1 MGKIL
6 QESLSNFS
14 DRISDA
20 VKARKN
26 ILVTTHIDCD
36 GITSG
41 AIISKALIRYGAK
54 CTVRTTNEF
63 SEKLVEKMQNE
74 TRDLHVVTD
83 LGGGFGKML
92 DEKLSDNWIVL
103 DHHEISEDEKDN
115 ERVINA
121 WKFGMDGGVEIC
133 AGGMAYLAS
142 KSLGDENE
150 DLSQVAVV
158 SALGDRQDQGERK
171 SFTGKNLEI
180 AETAKKLGLV
190 NIDLDLLLVGRE
202 TRPLPDAIA
211 FTSQPFIEGLTWN
224 RDACLAMLTNSKIQ
238 LKDGARWRVPADLTQ
253 EEKQSIIESISKFV
267 QGENAT
273 QIMEDLIGHTYTF
286 PNEEKRSFLRDGR
299 EFSTMLNS
307 CGRINRSG
315 VGISICMGDRNI
327 MLREGEKI
335 LAEYR
340 SMIRDYM
347 NVLSNER
354 WRTSNL
360 ENCVMVNAQG
370 LVPETMTGTI
380 SSLIAG
386 APKNTGKIVILRTE
400 GSEGTIK
407 FSSRKS
413 ASCKNS
419 INLSKL
425 MRGGAE
431 KFDGVGG
438 GHEAA
443 AGAKITKDKL
453 DGFLDYLE
461 TNVTKMPD
469 RDSNQ

>member
-1 MGKIL
+1 MGKVL

-20 VKARKN
+20 IKTRKN

-41 AIISKALIRYGAK
+41 SIMSKALIRHGAK

-63 SEKLVEKMQNE
+63 SEKLVEKMENE
-74 TRDLHVVTD
+74 TRDLHVITD
-83 LGGGFGKML
+83 LGGGFGSLL
-92 DEKLSDNWIVL
+92 DKRLSDNWIIL

-121 WKFGMDGGVEIC
+121 WKFDMDGGVEIC
-133 AGGMAYLAS
+133 AGGMAYLAA
-142 KSLGDENE
+142 KSLDDQNE
-150 DLSQVAVV
+150 ALSRVAVV
-158 SALGDRQDQGERK
+158 SALGDRQEQGERK

-190 NIDLDLLLVGRE
+190 EINLDLLLVGRE

-211 FTSQPFIEGLTWN
+211 FTSQPFIVGLTWN
-224 RDACLAMLTNSKIQ
+224 RDACLAMLTRANIP

-273 QIMEDLIGHTYTF
+273 QIMEELIGYTYTF
-286 PNEEKRSFLRDGR
+286 PSEEKRSFLRDGR

-307 CGRINRSG
+307 CGRIKKSG
-315 VGISICMGDRNI
+315 VGISICMGDRNT

-335 LAEYR
+335 LSEYR

-386 APKNTGKIVILRTE
+386 APKNLGKIVILRTE

-419 INLSKL
+419 INLSQL
-425 MRGGAE
+425 MKGGAE
-431 KFDGVGG
+431 RFDGIG
-438 GHEAA
+438 
-443 AGAKITKDKL
+443 
-453 DGFLDYLE
+453 
-461 TNVTKMPD
+461 
-469 RDSNQ
+469 

>member
-20 VKARKN
+20 VKAKKN

-41 AIISKALIRYGAK
+41 SIISKALIRYGAK

-63 SEKLVEKMQNE
+63 SENLVDRMQKE
-74 TRDLHVVTD
+74 TRDLHVITD
-83 LGGGFGKML
+83 LGGGFGNL
-92 DEKLSDNWIVL
+92 LNEKLSDNWMVL
-103 DHHEISEDEKDN
+103 DHHEISEDEHEN
-115 ERVINA
+115 ELVINA
-121 WKFGMDGGVEIC
+121 WKFDMDGGVEIC
-133 AGGMAYLAS
+133 AGGMAYLAANT
-142 KSLGDENE
+142 LDEANE
-150 DLSQVAVV
+150 DLSRIAVV

-171 SFTGKNLEI
+171 SFTGKNVEI
-180 AETAKKLGLV
+180 AETAKNLGLV

-224 RDACLAMLTNSKIQ
+224 RDACLAMLTAAGIQ

-253 EEKQSIIESISKFV
+253 EEKQLIIQSISKFV
-267 QGENAT
+267 HGENAT
-273 QIMEDLIGHTYTF
+273 QIMEELIGYTYTF
-286 PNEEKRSFLRDGR
+286 PREEKRSFLRDGR

-307 CGRINRSG
+307 CGRINKSG
-315 VGISICMGDRNI
+315 VGISICMGDRNT
-327 MLREGEKI
+327 MLQEGEKI
-335 LAEYR
+335 LSEYR
-340 SMIRDYM
+340 SMIREYM

-360 ENCVMVNAQG
+360 ENCVIINAQG

-386 APKNTGKIVILRTE
+386 APKNSGKIVILRTD
-400 GSEGTIK
+400 GLEGTIK

-413 ASCKNS
+413 AYCKSS
-419 INLSKL
+419 INLSQL

-431 KFDGVGG
+431 QFDGIGG

-461 TNVTKMPD
+461 TNVTKMQN

>member
-1 MGKIL
+1 MGKVL
-6 QESLSNFS
+6 EESLSNFS

-20 VKARKN
+20 VKTKKN

-41 AIISKALIRYGAK
+41 SIISKALIRHGAK

-63 SEKLVEKMQNE
+63 SENLVDKMQKE
-74 TRDLHVVTD
+74 TRDLHVITD
-83 LGGGFGKML
+83 LGGGFGKLL
-92 DEKLSDNWIVL
+92 DEKLSDNWVML

-142 KSLGDENE
+142 NALNSENE
-150 DLSQVAVV
+150 DLSRVAVV

-171 SFTGKNLEI
+171 AFTGKNLEI
-180 AETAKKLGLV
+180 VETAKKLGLV
-190 NIDLDLLLVGRE
+190 NVDLDLLLVGRE
-202 TRPLPDAIA
+202 TRPLPDALA

-224 RDACLAMLTNSKIQ
+224 RSACLSILNSAGIR
-238 LKDGARWRVPADLTQ
+238 LKEGARWRVTAELEQD
-253 EEKQSIIESISKFV
+253 EKRDIIESITKFA
-267 QGENAT
+267 QGKNAT
-273 QIMEDLIGHTYTF
+273 QIMNELIGFTYTF
-286 PNEEKRSFLRDGR
+286 PREDRRSFLRDGR

-307 CGRINRSG
+307 CGRISRSG
-315 VGISICMGDRNI
+315 VGISICMGDRNK
-327 MLREGEKI
+327 MLEEGEKI

-340 SMIRDYM
+340 GMIRNYM

-354 WRTSNL
+354 WRMSNS
-360 ENCVMVNAQG
+360 ENYVMVNGEG

-380 SSLIAG
+380 TSLIAG
-386 APKNTGKIVILRTE
+386 APKNSGKIVILRTD
-400 GSEGTIK
+400 GSEGTVK

-413 ASCKNS
+413 VDCKS
-419 INLSKL
+419 DVNLSEL
-425 MRGGAE
+425 MREGAV
-431 KFDGVGG
+431 KFNGIGG
-438 GHEAA
+438 GHNAA

-453 DGFLDYLE
+453 DEFLDYIE
-461 TNVTKMPD
+461 ENVTKLQTTD
-469 RDSNQ
+469 INQ

>member
-1 MGKIL
+1 MGKVL

-20 VKARKN
+20 IKTRKN

-41 AIISKALIRYGAK
+41 SIMSKALIRHGAK

-63 SEKLVEKMQNE
+63 SEKLVEKMENE
-74 TRDLHVVTD
+74 TRDLHVITD
-83 LGGGFGKML
+83 LGGGFGSLL
-92 DEKLSDNWIVL
+92 DKRLSDNWIIL

-121 WKFGMDGGVEIC
+121 WKFDMDGGVEIC
-133 AGGMAYLAS
+133 AGGMAYLAA
-142 KSLGDENE
+142 KSLDDQNE
-150 DLSQVAVV
+150 DLSRVAVV

-190 NIDLDLLLVGRE
+190 EINLDLLLVGRE

-224 RDACLAMLTNSKIQ
+224 RDACLAMLTRANIP

-273 QIMEDLIGHTYTF
+273 QIMEELIGYTYTF
-286 PNEEKRSFLRDGR
+286 PSEEKRSFLRDGR

-307 CGRINRSG
+307 CGRINKSG
-315 VGISICMGDRNI
+315 VGISICMGDRNT

-335 LAEYR
+335 LSEYR

-386 APKNTGKIVILRTE
+386 APKNSGKIVILRTE

-419 INLSKL
+419 INLSQL
-425 MRGGAE
+425 MKGGAE
-431 KFDGVGG
+431 RFDGIGG

-461 TNVTKMPD
+461 TNVAKMPD